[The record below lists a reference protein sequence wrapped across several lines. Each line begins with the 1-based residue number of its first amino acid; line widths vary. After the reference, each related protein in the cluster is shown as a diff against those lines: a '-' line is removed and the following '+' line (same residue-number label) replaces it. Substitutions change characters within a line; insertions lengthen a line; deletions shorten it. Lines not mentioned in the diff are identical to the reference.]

1 MVKLKKAEF
10 GGGGG
15 GWYGGGTSQSSSS
28 GGDTQGGGGGSGYVL
43 TASSSK
49 PSGYALGSQY
59 YLTNANTIAGNAS
72 MPSVSGGTE
81 TGHTGNGYARITV
94 ISIDSFNGYIKTSS
108 GWKEISDL
116 FVKVSIN
123 GTSIWKNADSI
134 KIRDT
139 SIWKNS

>member
-1 MVKLKKAEF
+1 
-10 GGGGG
+10 
-15 GWYGGGTSQSSSS
+15 
-28 GGDTQGGGGGSGYVL
+28 
-43 TASSSK
+43 
-49 PSGYALGSQY
+49 
-59 YLTNANTIAGNAS
+59 

-81 TGHTGNGYARITV
+81 TGHTGNGYARIIV

-116 FVKVSIN
+116 FVKVFIN